1 MFLQSDLSVVFD
13 FGSLNISGCFSAD
26 VEALKRVCASLS
38 QSGALSPIA
47 VSAIRDCIVGK
58 YVVQITRN
66 ADRVWI
72 NDLVSSYRHYIN
84 DHSGEVV
91 SDFTSCYMESQSV
104 NQSQLK
110 RIYKKGYTQGHRTI
124 LEGISKFHPA
134 AVYYQNSKEQVVV
147 PPTESVSKITAEDI
161 NKYYMRYFE
170 SLKTRRVGI
179 AFSGGLDSLYLVH
192 MCLKNGIQPVLY
204 HLNLTPNDKDASEDL
219 LKASKSAALL
229 KLPLNIIELNRQS
242 VFEKVSFYIQEHI
255 NDISFSFV
263 ALREFIKEIDREGH
277 IDVLLTGQNS
287 DSFINFGV
295 TRANHPIEALLLF
308 FYKKIFPKL
317 FYHDRIGPVSRFL
330 LRIGYSLRRIPVTEI
345 PRSKVEFVGGLESDF
360 HYFPCVQATGP
371 CDLPKYSPESADN
384 YFRWMLCNKLT
395 NHIGGNHS
403 VVWSDDRTLRLNVLM
418 PFSEGFFLQMGMQQ
432 MASMSAI
439 LEPKK
444 ILKQANMELS
454 NTIQI
459 ANELFVD
466 RNLST
471 NTRPKPVGNFTD
483 LSEPIDKF
491 ILGLKLN
498 N

>member
-1 MFLQSDLSVVFD
+1 MKTHLTFSSGGV
-13 FGSLNISGCFSAD
+13 SLYISGFFLAD
-26 VEALKRVCASLS
+26 ADSL
-38 QSGALSPIA
+38 QAMIPVLPKSGALPA
-47 VSAIRDCIVGK
+47 YLVNNIRECLMGK
-58 YVVQITRN
+58 YLIRLDRKR
-66 ADRVWI
+66 DRVWI

-84 DHSGEVV
+84 DHSGEVI
-91 SDFTSCYMESQSV
+91 SDFTNCYMESQSV
-104 NQSQLK
+104 NDSQLN

-147 PPTESVSKITAEDI
+147 PPIESLSKITAEDI
-161 NKYYMRYFE
+161 NEYYMSYFE

-263 ALREFIKEIDREGH
+263 ALREFIKVIDREDQ

-308 FYKKIFPKL
+308 FYKKVFPKI
-317 FYHDRIGPVSRFL
+317 FYHDGIGPFSYFL
-330 LRIGYSLRRIPVTEI
+330 LRIGYGLRRIPVSEI
-345 PRSKVEFVGGLESDF
+345 PRNKIQFISGLESDF
-360 HYFPCVQATGP
+360 HYFPCYQAKGS

-403 VVWSDDRTLRLNVLM
+403 VVWSDDRALRLNVLM

-439 LEPKK
+439 LRPKTLLEK
-444 ILKQANMELS
+444 ANMALS

-459 ANELFVD
+459 SKEPAVD
-466 RNLST
+466 SKIFPIT
-471 NTRPKPVGNFTD
+471 KPKVVGNFADLTD
-483 LSEPIDKF
+483 LIDKF
-491 ILGLKLN
+491 ILGLKLKN
-498 N
+498 